1 MQPMHDFSAM
11 PEKVGLFQGDIE
23 FRRGDKSRTGTGE
36 VQLRSLPSPRVIVNA
51 KLEGTLFDSMEISF
65 SGSDDGMLSL
75 NGKLIEGFLVRS
87 WSKADGIE
95 LEWTSCREPFFIGDM
110 QAKTTVAVVLHLFN
124 FPDFLRGQ
132 HQDIAPAG
140 CVLLVLDS
148 DEWRASIQSLPHNAT
163 YQAWE
168 KIKQEGGSH
177 LTHVL
182 KLERKDGAAFSA
194 DDVEGQRYMLASF
207 LSFTKGGKCW
217 PVCEVGLDAEGGRV
231 WQGFASPQASNP
243 PYAWAGRFEGH
254 QVEKL
259 FPLFAK
265 RWQQSEEWQS
275 CLVHAIYWYTQANTS
290 GGHPGIDVGIILAQ
304 TALERLAHHY
314 LVVDR
319 KMISDK
325 GFDDL
330 RASDR
335 LRMLFSVC
343 GISAEL
349 TSVTPD
355 ILQVNAGFKK
365 ESKWMDAPHAITDIR
380 NSLVHPVSKKKV
392 HGCYVDAWKL
402 SLWYLELCIL
412 AVCGFDGRYQNR
424 MTVRHVGQ
432 VENVPWM
439 TKGEE
444 Q

>member
-1 MQPMHDFSAM
+1 MSRPQPMQPMHDFSAM

-87 WSKADGIE
+87 WNKADGIE
-95 LEWTSCREPFFIGDM
+95 LEWTSFREPFFIGDM

-132 HQDIAPAG
+132 HQDIAPDG

-163 YQAWE
+163 HQAWE

-207 LSFTKGGKCW
+207 CRSRRAASAGLSARWDWMRKADGC
-217 PVCEVGLDAEGGRV
+217 GRV
-231 WQGFASPQASNP
+231 LLRHRPAIRLMHGLEGSRGIRSRSCFPCSP
-243 PYAWAGRFEGH
+243 
-254 QVEKL
+254 
-259 FPLFAK
+259 
-265 RWQQSEEWQS
+265 
-275 CLVHAIYWYTQANTS
+275 
-290 GGHPGIDVGIILAQ
+290 
-304 TALERLAHHY
+304 
-314 LVVDR
+314 
-319 KMISDK
+319 
-325 GFDDL
+325 
-330 RASDR
+330 
-335 LRMLFSVC
+335 
-343 GISAEL
+343 
-349 TSVTPD
+349 
-355 ILQVNAGFKK
+355 NAG
-365 ESKWMDAPHAITDIR
+365 SSPRNGSHA
-380 NSLVHPVSKKKV
+380 
-392 HGCYVDAWKL
+392 
-402 SLWYLELCIL
+402 
-412 AVCGFDGRYQNR
+412 
-424 MTVRHVGQ
+424 
-432 VENVPWM
+432 
-439 TKGEE
+439 
-444 Q
+444 